1 MKKSFIDSKCPKCS
15 TQQKET
21 TYEYI
26 WTEEWAYY
34 WFGRKGRWEYWTK
47 KFKVSQIIETIKL
60 KDDDFRKRE
69 DLSPNYYQSMPIS
82 AQFEDDPGLGG
93 DIEPGTIW
101 PDEINVEVLEIEN
114 TDGGYH
120 DGYVEDE
127 DDDSNAPPHEFHR
140 DDVWRENEKLIFKCE
155 ECNLEFEMRFP
166 NS

>member
-26 WTEEWAYY
+26 WTKNGHTTGSE
-34 WFGRKGRWEYWTK
+34 GKKMGILDK

-101 PDEINVEVLEIEN
+101 PDEINVEVLAIDN

-140 DDVWRENEKLIFKCE
+140 DDVWRENEKLIFKC
-155 ECNLEFEMRFP
+155 
-166 NS
+166 